1 MPIIMARP
9 TIQPE
14 KRLTVAPIYVAQ
26 GSLSQ
31 FKALPE
37 EVRRTIRTTLRE
49 VAESTI
55 NFNYL
60 KYLDTL
66 GTNNSFSIEKT
77 LDAE

>member
-1 MPIIMARP
+1 MPSIMARP

-37 EVRRTIRTTLRE
+37 EARRAIRMTLRE

-55 NFNYL
+55 NYNYQKHL
-60 KYLDTL
+60 ESQCQ
-66 GTNNSFSIEKT
+66 NNSFSIEKMI
-77 LDAE
+77 DAE